1 MLSSR
6 FSFLGIGSSNQVND
20 SVGVSG
26 SKLKPSLSVQTDKD
40 VYRPGDSIFV
50 TIEVG
55 NSPVRDH
62 ENGATPSILV
72 EKLSF
77 EVKGLEKLDIQWF
90 STQKPSPGSKGRRG
104 IQGYFCYCN
113 YYVFCI

>member
-1 MLSSR
+1 M
-6 FSFLGIGSSNQVND
+6 GIGSD

-26 SKLKPSLSVQTDKD
+26 SKIKPSLTVQTDKD

-55 NSPVRDH
+55 NSH
-62 ENGATPSILV
+62 ENESNPSILV

-104 IQGYFCYCN
+104 T
-113 YYVFCI
+113 